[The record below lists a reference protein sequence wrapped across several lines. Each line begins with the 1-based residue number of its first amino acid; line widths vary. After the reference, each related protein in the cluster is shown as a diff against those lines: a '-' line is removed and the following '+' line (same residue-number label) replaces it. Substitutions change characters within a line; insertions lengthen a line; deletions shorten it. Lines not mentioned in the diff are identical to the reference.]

1 MKKNLIFILLILVVA
16 VSACTQVAPAASQQE
31 MRKVSVNGTGKVY
44 LTPDMATVRIGVQTR
59 GDEADKAVSEN
70 NEIVQAVRDA
80 LSKYE
85 IEDKDIQTSNFSVYP
100 RTNYDD
106 KGEITSISYV
116 VNNQVSVTVRD
127 LDDLGAVLNAVVDA
141 GANNLHGIDFD
152 VSDREEAL
160 NQAMVLAVENAQSRA
175 ETLAGAAGASLG
187 EALTISTFTGGGGRI
202 VYEQSVAADAMGGG
216 NVPVSAG
223 QLEVVV
229 EVMMEFELK

>member
-16 VSACTQVAPAASQQE
+16 VSACAPVATVASQPE

-59 GDEADKAVSEN
+59 GDSADKAVGDNS
-70 NEIVQAVRDA
+70 EIVQAVRDA
-80 LSKYE
+80 LSKFE
-85 IEDKDIQTSNFSVYP
+85 IADEDIQTSNFSVYP

-116 VNNQVSVTVRD
+116 VNNQVSVIVRD
-127 LDDLGAVLNAVVDA
+127 LDNLGAVLNEVVEA

-160 NQAMVLAVENAQSRA
+160 NQAMILAVENAQARA
-175 ETLAGAAGASLG
+175 ETLVEAAGASLG
-187 EALTISTFTGGGGRI
+187 EALTISTQSRSGGI
-202 VYEQSVAADAMGGG
+202 VYSQNVAADAMGGG
-216 NVPVSAG
+216 MDVPVSAG

-229 EVMMEFELK
+229 EVLMEFEMK